1 MDVYHKVLMKI
12 YEVTGG
18 KDNQTF
24 DLKDLVKNLGFLGNY
39 TDISQLLNSKGWI
52 AETRKLDTFK
62 ITHWGVKEVKQL
74 QGGSPFDSPS
84 YTNEVNQLIARA
96 KEFSI
101 ELEEFS
107 LDASKE
113 KMPAIEKKLAEL
125 NHLVDKIKQ
134 KI

>member
-18 KDNQTF
+18 KDTQTF

-39 TDISQLLNSKGWI
+39 NDISQLLNSKGWI

-62 ITHWGVKEVKQL
+62 ITHWGVKEAKQS
-74 QGGSPFDSPS
+74 QDGSFYNSPS
-84 YTNEVNQLIARA
+84 LNNEANQLITKA

-101 ELEEFS
+101 LLEEFS
-107 LDASKE
+107 SDTSEE
-113 KMPAIEKKLAEL
+113 KIQAIEKKLAEL
-125 NHLVDKIKQ
+125 NYLVDKLKQ